1 MLNKEEARLTL
12 HACGLSHSDPFILAL
27 KDPKKWAGAV
37 GIIAAGYIVLLIVRM
52 VVCG

>member
-12 HACGLSHSDPFILAL
+12 HACGLSQSDPFIVAL

-37 GIIAAGYIVLLIVRM
+37 GIIAAAYAVLLIVRL
-52 VVCG
+52 VVC